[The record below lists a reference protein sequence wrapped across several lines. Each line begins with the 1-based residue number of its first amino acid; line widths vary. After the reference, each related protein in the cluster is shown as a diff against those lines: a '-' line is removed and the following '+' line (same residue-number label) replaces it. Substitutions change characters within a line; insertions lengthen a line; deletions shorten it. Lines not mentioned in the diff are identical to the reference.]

1 MHHRQHP
8 PSVPG
13 PLAARG
19 LLLILALLGL
29 ALGPGAAFAEA
40 EPLDERAA
48 LLEDERNTIDIVN
61 RYGASVVAI
70 MVEVLGQPV
79 DPFEALPPQFRDFF
93 RAPEAPQTPQP
104 RRGSGSGFL
113 IEGGHIVTNYHVVRS
128 ALEDG
133 SVDMRDG
140 ASITITFPARRDGV
154 PARVLGANPDYD
166 LALLEIEDENDLPEV
181 EPIRFSDRPVQVGQK
196 VVAIGNPF
204 GLQSTVTTGIVSAI
218 GRDLET
224 IGRIEIPMIQTDA
237 AINPGNSGGPLLDSR
252 GRLLGI
258 NTAIIAAAGPGGPA
272 GSVGIGFA
280 VPASLLDESLA
291 ELEEGGLVGIFAAA
305 LDPDR
310 PRLGVSITTVDA
322 YPEAVRDALALP
334 DQGLVVM
341 DVQEGSAAEEAGITG
356 PTFSAMVAG
365 REFPAGGDI
374 LLSVEGEPLNRP
386 EDLQRVVFA
395 RDAGDEVELE
405 VWRNGAT
412 RTVTIELR
420 AVAPEVEPAA
430 ADD

>member
-1 MHHRQHP
+1 MHQRRHA

-13 PLAARG
+13 PSAARG
-19 LLLILALLGL
+19 LLLILALVGL
-29 ALGPGAAFAEA
+29 ALGPTAALAEA

-48 LLEDERNTIDIVN
+48 MLEDEQNTIDIVN

-70 MVEVLGQPV
+70 MVEVLGETV
-79 DPFEALPPQFRDFF
+79 DPFQALPPQFRDFF
-93 RAPEAPQTPQP
+93 RAPEAPQAPQP

-113 IEGGHIVTNYHVVRS
+113 IEGGHIVTNYHVVAS
-128 ALEDG
+128 ALQEG
-133 SVDMRDG
+133 SVDLLDG
-140 ASITITFPARRDGV
+140 ASIAVTFPASPEAI
-154 PARVLGANPDYD
+154 PARVLGANPDFD

-181 EPIRFSDRPVQVGQK
+181 EPILFSDRPVQVGQK
-196 VVAIGNPF
+196 VIAIGNPF

-258 NTAIIAAAGPGGPA
+258 NTAIITGRGGA

-280 VPASLLDESLA
+280 VPASLLGESLA
-291 ELEEGGLVGIFAAA
+291 ELEEGGLVGIFAAQ

-310 PRLGVSITTVDA
+310 PRLGVSITTVDM
-322 YPEAVRDALALP
+322 YPQTVRDALALP
-334 DQGLVVM
+334 DHGLVVM
-341 DVQEGSAAEEAGITG
+341 DVQEGSAAEEAGISG

-365 REFPAGGDI
+365 QEFPAGGDI
-374 LLSVEGEPLNRP
+374 LVSVEGQPLHRP

-395 RDAGDEVELE
+395 REAGDEVELE
-405 VWRNGAT
+405 VWRNGEI

-420 AVAPEVEPAA
+420 SVGPEVEPAT
-430 ADD
+430 DD

>member
-1 MHHRQHP
+1 MQHRHDRT
-8 PSVPG
+8 SAPG
-13 PLAARG
+13 PYAARR
-19 LLLILALLGL
+19 LLLILALIGL

-48 LLEDERNTIDIVN
+48 MLEDEQNTIDIVN
-61 RYGASVVAI
+61 QFGASVVAI
-70 MVEVLGQPV
+70 MVEVLGETV
-79 DPFEALPPQFRDFF
+79 DPFQALPPQFRDFF
-93 RAPEAPQTPQP
+93 RAPEAPQVPQP

-113 IEGGHIVTNYHVVRS
+113 IESGHIVTNYHVVAA
-128 ALEDG
+128 ALQEG
-133 SVDMRDG
+133 SVELLEG
-140 ASITITFPARRDGV
+140 ASISVTFPAREDGI
-154 PARVLGANPDYD
+154 PARVLGANPDFD
-166 LALLEIEDENDLPEV
+166 LALLEIDDENDLPQV

-204 GLQSTVTTGIVSAI
+204 GLQSTVTTGIVSAL

-252 GRLLGI
+252 GRLVGI
-258 NTAIIAAAGPGGPA
+258 NTAIITGRGGA

-280 VPASLLDESLA
+280 VPAALLDESLA
-291 ELEEGGLVGIFAAA
+291 ELEEGGLVGIFAAQ

-322 YPEAVRDALALP
+322 YPQAVRDALALP

-341 DVQEGSAAEEAGITG
+341 DVQEGSPAEEAGITG

-365 REFPAGGDI
+365 QEYPAGGDI
-374 LLSVEGEPLNRP
+374 LVSVEGDPLIRP
-386 EDLQRVVFA
+386 EDLQRIVFG

-420 AVAPEVEPAA
+420 AITPEVEPAA
-430 ADD
+430 AD